1 MHLAWRLG
9 YRETREPALQPRF
22 RYGWARYGCSTVGRN
37 APRLAARLSRNAR
50 AYTATSFPLWL
61 GAVWVFHSGT
71 QCTSPS
77 GSVIA
82 KRDIH
87 KKRNNN
93 FQVNL
98 SCCFFLLCALL
109 NRYESY

>member
-1 MHLAWRLG
+1 MHLTWRLG

-50 AYTATSFPLWL
+50 ACTATSFPLWL

-82 KRDIH
+82 KRESLHCNLVSATLQLGMGVPPNKKEVRLIH
-87 KKRNNN
+87 
-93 FQVNL
+93 
-98 SCCFFLLCALL
+98 
-109 NRYESY
+109 